1 MMPYP
6 ACSGLEDALEIH
18 GEWQLRGIRN
28 VVVTTL
34 SGSRNEEAMV
44 ACVEEYKPLTEDLGR
59 YGTLARYAGWGDY
72 TAEAETVAGPMSM
85 AASARPRC
93 LKTR

>member
-44 ACVEEYKPLTEDLGR
+44 AYVEEYKPLTEDLGR
-59 YGTLARYAGWGDY
+59 YGTLAEPLTDRNPSHGPSEAQSAPTYIGWKG
-72 TAEAETVAGPMSM
+72 A
-85 AASARPRC
+85 
-93 LKTR
+93 